1 VTVLPIAPLTMPS
14 TLLGQAN
21 GKLEANLMKETTEVS
36 GVLLEVTAARSFD
49 ALFAAAKAAGFNPRG
64 WGGYRSY
71 DRQLNLFLER
81 YRECSETEYYLMPTE
96 HRKYWADAVTLGYGS
111 PWWIKK
117 KRPGGGFP
125 ATAATPGTSNHG
137 WGLAVDIAEQ
147 LDADSEYESISRGF
161 VDWLVANASRFG
173 ISAELQSEP
182 WHWRYVAGDS
192 VPEATLQYEGFNGS
206 SNVEVDMIVLDYRK
220 GTPGWVALVT
230 TGTEVAHIVNGDA
243 DRVFTDAKVVRVP
256 VSKDS
261 LEGLLVAFRKVGASP
276 FAGSHPWSDAEL
288 DALWRS

>member
-1 VTVLPIAPLTMPS
+1 MTVLPIAPLSMPS
-14 TLLGQAN
+14 TLQGQTN
-21 GKLEANLMKETTEVS
+21 GKLDAKFLAETKEVK
-36 GVLLEVTAARSFD
+36 GVLLELTAARSFD
-49 ALFAAAKAAGFNPRG
+49 ALFSAAKAAGFTPKA

-71 DRQLNLFLER
+71 DRQLNLFLQR
-81 YRECSETEYYLMPTE
+81 YRECSETEYYLMPSE

-117 KRPGGGFP
+117 KGPSGNLP

-147 LDADSEYESISRGF
+147 LDADPDYESISGRF
-161 VDWLVANASRFG
+161 VDWLVVNASRFG

-182 WHWRYVAGDS
+182 WHWRYVAGDNI
-192 VPEATLQYEGFNGS
+192 PQETLQYEGFS
-206 SNVEVDMIVLDYRK
+206 IMEVDMIVLDYRK
-220 GTPGWVALVT
+220 GTPAWVALVT

-243 DRVFTDAKVVRVP
+243 DKVFADAKVTRIA

-288 DALWRS
+288 DALWRA